1 MKAIKFLAVALLAI
15 VMASCGGGYSEE
27 KAKEYTKQ
35 LEESVEQ
42 GKALD
47 NYAEIIEFC
56 EASSIE
62 ALEETAPLQK
72 EAKEA
77 KESGDM
83 EKAAELMKKAEEIGK
98 KYSAMED
105 LDLAMDASMSL
116 MSDEDKKLFEEAE
129 KRIAEK
135 AKELEK

>member
-1 MKAIKFLAVALLAI
+1 
-15 VMASCGGGYSEE
+15 MASCGSGYSEE

-35 LEESVEQ
+35 LEKSVEE
-42 GKALD
+42 GKPLD
-47 NYAEIIEFC
+47 NYAEIIDFC
-56 EASSIE
+56 EASAIE

-83 EKAAELMKKAEEIGK
+83 DKVAELMKKAQEIEK

-105 LDLAMDASMSL
+105 LDSAMDASMSL
-116 MSDEDKKLFEEAE
+116 MSDEDKKLFEEAQ
-129 KRIAEK
+129 KRIEEK
-135 AKELEK
+135 TKELEK

>member
-1 MKAIKFLAVALLAI
+1 MKAIKFFAVAFLAV

-35 LEESVEQ
+35 LEESVEK
-42 GKALD
+42 GKPLD
-47 NYAEIIEFC
+47 NYAEIIDFC
-56 EASSIE
+56 EASAIE

-83 EKAAELMKKAEEIGK
+83 DKVAELMKKAQEIEK

-105 LDLAMDASMSL
+105 LDSAMDASMSL
-116 MSDEDKKLFEEAE
+116 MSDEDKKLFEEAQ
-129 KRIAEK
+129 KRIEEK
-135 AKELEK
+135 TKELEK